1 MGKLAS
7 PACRA
12 IGGFL
17 CLGGQNMGQNPFYP
31 RAKNGGNPYSFFIG
45 RWSRE
50 LDSNSRS
57 RSRRSGSRV
66 DWML

>member
-17 CLGGQNMGQNPFYP
+17 CLGDETGDKTLLPTCREWRNSYGFL
-31 RAKNGGNPYSFFIG
+31 IG

-50 LDSNSRS
+50 LDSISR
-57 RSRRSGSRV
+57 
-66 DWML
+66 

>member
-17 CLGGQNMGQNPFYP
+17 CLGDKTRDKTPFTHAP
-31 RAKNGGNPYSFFIG
+31 RMA
-45 RWSRE
+45 
-50 LDSNSRS
+50 
-57 RSRRSGSRV
+57 
-66 DWML
+66 